1 VNCRC
6 FVAALFAIGIV
17 THASNPWAQSA
28 VTGELAEVRQL
39 INAGEPKKALERLT
53 VLPAEADEGRRMQAE
68 LLRGVA
74 YYHAGDASKAIEAL
88 VAIVDRLPSGSID
101 QREAEQVLG
110 LSLFVAGRFADA
122 LPRLEA
128 TRRWAGANNEL
139 AYALG
144 QAYIQ
149 TRNADAARNTFASM
163 FRVAPDSAAAHLLL
177 AQMMLRL
184 EFEPQAETELAAALQ
199 KDARL
204 PNANLLLGQVA
215 LFRGRLPEAIAHTER
230 ELTINPGN
238 AMAFS
243 QLGDA
248 LVRQAKWDDAIAA
261 LQKSVWLNPYYS
273 APYILL
279 GRAYVKKDQLSTAE
293 GMFRRAIEYDPNNRT
308 AHYLLAQLLQQ
319 MGRVDEAKRE
329 FEIAERLRG
338 TRGA

>member
-1 VNCRC
+1 MRTRLLSAGLAVISLGLGPT
-6 FVAALFAIGIV
+6 AL
-17 THASNPWAQSA
+17 AQTVPPSD
-28 VTGELAEVRQL
+28 LAEVRQL
-39 INAGEPKKALERLT
+39 INAGEPRKALEKLAT
-53 VLPAEADEGRRMQAE
+53 QPPATDEPRANRIA

-74 YYHAGDASKAIEAL
+74 YYHASEPLKAIDAL
-88 VAIVDRLPSGSID
+88 TPVVDRFPADSIER
-101 QREAEQVLG
+101 REAEQVLG
-110 LSLFVAGRFADA
+110 LTLFVAGRFAEA
-122 LPRLEA
+122 VPRLEA
-128 TRRWAGANNEL
+128 TRRWAGENLEL

-149 TRNADAARNTFASM
+149 TRKPDAARSVFGSAY
-163 FRVAPDSAAAHLLL
+163 RVASDSAAAHLLV
-177 AQMMLRL
+177 AQIMVRL
-184 EFEPQAETELAAALQ
+184 ELDTQAEAELTAAIA
-199 KDARL
+199 KDPRL

-230 ELTINPGN
+230 ELAVNPAS

-279 GRAYVKKDQLSTAE
+279 GRAYAKKDQLTTAE
-293 GMFRRAIEYDPNNRT
+293 AMFRRAIEYDPNNRA

-319 MGRVDEAKRE
+319 MGREEEATRE
-329 FEIAERLRG
+329 FDIAERLRG
-338 TRGA
+338 PRGA